1 VLQAWIAAVAAV
13 VALIWGVERAPLS
26 AQPQRPAF
34 RAGVD
39 LVSLSVTVVD
49 SEQRYVTDLD
59 RDDFDVF
66 ENGVRQRLT
75 FFGQTDVPLALALLL
90 DTSASMEGSL
100 ATAQEAAIGFIRQ
113 LEARDLATVIDFD
126 SRVSIL
132 QEFTNNYA
140 ELDGAIRRT
149 SAGGSTALYNAVY
162 IALKTLNTM
171 RLPEEEG
178 ALRRRAIILL
188 SDGEDTA
195 SLVGFDEVLDLASR
209 SDIVIYAIGL
219 GGREPIARG
228 SFQDA
233 PFILRQLAQHTGGR
247 AFFPLRAIDLA
258 EVYGDIRRELSSQYS
273 LAYQSSNPQAD
284 GEFRR
289 VAVRVNRA
297 GTIART
303 RPGYYAPRQVRVL
316 NDR

>member
-1 VLQAWIAAVAAV
+1 MLQRWTAAVAATV
-13 VALIWGVERAPLS
+13 VLSWSVEPGGLS
-26 AQPQRPAF
+26 AQAQRPAF

-39 LVSLSVTVVD
+39 LVSLSVTVID
-49 SEQRYVTDLD
+49 PEQRYLTDLT
-59 RDDFDVF
+59 RDDFEIF

-90 DTSASMEGSL
+90 DTSASMEGAL

-113 LEARDLATVIDFD
+113 LEPRDLATVIDFD

-140 ELDGAIRRT
+140 ELERAIRRT
-149 SAGGSTALYNAVY
+149 SAGGSTTLYNAVY
-162 IALKTLNTM
+162 IALKSLNTM
-171 RLPEEEG
+171 RLPEEER

-219 GGREPIARG
+219 GGQQPVARG
-228 SFQDA
+228 SYQDA

-247 AFFPLRAIDLA
+247 GFFPLRAIDLA
-258 EVYGDIRRELSSQYS
+258 DVYGDIRRELSSQYS
-273 LAYQSSNPQAD
+273 LAYQSTNAQDD
-284 GEFRR
+284 GQFRR

-297 GTIART
+297 GAIART
-303 RPGYYAPRQVRVL
+303 RPGYYAARQVRL
-316 NDR
+316 LDN

>member
-1 VLQAWIAAVAAV
+1 MAV
-13 VALIWGVERAPLS
+13 VAGMVALICSVQRDPLS

-49 SEQRYVTDLD
+49 SEQRYVTDLH
-59 RDDFDVF
+59 RDDFEVF

-90 DTSASMEGSL
+90 DTSASMEGAL
-100 ATAQEAAIGFIRQ
+100 ATAQEAAIGFVRQ

-140 ELDGAIRRT
+140 ELEGAIRRT

-219 GGREPIARG
+219 GGREPMARG

-273 LAYQSSNPQAD
+273 LAYQSSNPQGD

-297 GTIART
+297 GTSVRT
-303 RPGYYAPRQVRVL
+303 RPGYYAPRHARVL
-316 NDR
+316 DSP